1 MLFRMRFQL
10 VMLVALILPIGAEHA
25 SAAPRSI
32 HVFVALADNDHQG
45 IVPVPRLLGNG
56 DDPDHNLYWGSAYG
70 IRTFFSR
77 SSDWKLV
84 LRQSNPSSA
93 IIERCIF
100 RYRSQDVYLVADA
113 YRGRQI
119 EQAILD
125 FFDAAAAVHPKE
137 TVSLTDVTA
146 GQVPPIPISGGADLV
161 AYVGHDGLMD
171 FTLSQQL
178 VNRNRSTRPAIILA
192 CASRYYFADGLRAS
206 GAHPLLWTT
215 NLMAPEAYILK
226 AALDAWLAGEPDSAV
241 RDRAAAAYA
250 QYQKCSLAAA
260 RKLLVSG
267 W

>member
-10 VMLVALILPIGAEHA
+10 VVLVALILPIGVEHV

-70 IRTFFSR
+70 VRTFFSR

-84 LRQSNPSSA
+84 LRQRSLSSG

-100 RYRSQDVYLVADA
+100 RYRSQDVYVVADA

-125 FFDAAAAVHPKE
+125 FFDAAAAVHAKE
-137 TVSLTDVTA
+137 TISLPDVTA
-146 GQVPPIPISGGADLV
+146 DQVSPIPISGGADLV

-171 FTLSQQL
+171 FTLSHQL

-206 GAHPLLWTT
+206 GAYPLLWTT
-215 NLMAPEAYILK
+215 NLMAPEAYTLK
-226 AALDAWLAGEPDSAV
+226 AALDAWIAGEPHSAIRDS
-241 RDRAAAAYA
+241 AAAAYA
-250 QYQKCSLAAA
+250 QYQRCSLAAA
-260 RKLLVSG
+260 RRLFVSG

>member
-1 MLFRMRFQL
+1 MLFRMRL
-10 VMLVALILPIGAEHA
+10 HVVLLIGLILPVGVGHV

-45 IVPVPRLLGNG
+45 IVPVPRLLGDG
-56 DDPDHNLYWGSAYG
+56 DDANHNLYWGSAYG
-70 IRTFFSR
+70 VRTFFNR

-84 LRQSNPSSA
+84 LRQSNISSR
-93 IIERCIF
+93 ILERCVF
-100 RYRSQDVYLVADA
+100 LYRSHDVYLVADA

-125 FFDAAAAVHPKE
+125 FFDAAAATHPKE
-137 TVSLTDVTA
+137 TISLPDVTT
-146 GQVPPIPISGGADLV
+146 GPVPPIPISGGADLV

-171 FTLSQQL
+171 FKLSRKL
-178 VNRNRSTRPAIILA
+178 ENRNRSARPAIILA
-192 CASRYYFADGLRAS
+192 CVSRHYFADGLRAS

-215 NLMAPEAYILK
+215 NLMAPEAYTLK
-226 AALDAWLAGEPDSAV
+226 AALDAWIAGEPDSAV
-241 RDRAAAAYA
+241 RDSAAAAYA

-260 RKLLVSG
+260 RKLFVSG